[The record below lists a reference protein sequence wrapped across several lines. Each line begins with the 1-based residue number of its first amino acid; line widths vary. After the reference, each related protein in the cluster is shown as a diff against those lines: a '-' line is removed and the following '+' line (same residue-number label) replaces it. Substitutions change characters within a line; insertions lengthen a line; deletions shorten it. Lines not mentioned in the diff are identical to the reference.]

1 MAKPVKV
8 VGCWFEANPN
18 HVLLIDSPVST
29 CFHCSNLRHFASNA
43 SVQIHRYSALHVSG
57 ARKKEAGSLRRR
69 GPWWDMVGLCRCS
82 QMLINKISG
91 AANLPRKNCDQR

>member
-29 CFHCSNLRHFASNA
+29 CFHCSNLRHFASSA

-57 ARKKEAGSLRRR
+57 ARKRRR
-69 GPWWDMVGLCRCS
+69 DPLEGEVHGGTLSLADAKL
-82 QMLINKISG
+82 SG
-91 AANLPRKNCDQR
+91 ANLPRKNCDQR